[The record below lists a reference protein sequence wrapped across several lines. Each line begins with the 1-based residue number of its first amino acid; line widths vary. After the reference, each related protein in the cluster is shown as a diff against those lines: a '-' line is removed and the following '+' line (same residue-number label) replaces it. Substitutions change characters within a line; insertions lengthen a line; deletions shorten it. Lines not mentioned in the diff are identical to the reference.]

1 MKKLIT
7 ILAFLFVSSGSTD
20 DKDLANTIL
29 ESPIPREL
37 NIKQICKIYT
47 DYTINL
53 VRYSED
59 ISYDTKRDRD
69 ELSRERDELHK
80 AILKYTKVYHYLDC
94 SRFEK
99 L

>member
-53 VRYSED
+53 VRYSSVTG
-59 ISYDTKRDRD
+59 ISLSITPPKSY
-69 ELSRERDELHK
+69 ELVWVIFNSSKQSGAPGL
-80 AILKYTKVYHYLDC
+80 I
-94 SRFEK
+94 
-99 L
+99 